1 MLRGRLQEVEDT
13 DVTTALWVSRD
24 GCRASYGEL
33 KVEEFG
39 DGESD
44 FYCPNGRD
52 DICSWLPLPLQAKQQ
67 SSSTSSRRWWCGPA
81 PRPWPTSGRQARG

>member
-13 DVTTALWVSRD
+13 DMTTALWVSRD

-52 DICSWLPLPLQAKQQ
+52 VFRFRPKVADDESG
-67 SSSTSSRRWWCGPA
+67 TDDYRRHCE
-81 PRPWPTSGRQARG
+81 RL